1 MAGAVNDSDTITIAS
16 APDKI
21 CEVDDFLE
29 DWLRRRGVPESTVAD
44 MAIAV
49 TELVNNAIRHGNK
62 ERRDKIVTVAL
73 RFGGADIE
81 ASISDEGQGFNPD
94 DLPDPLAEENLLKE
108 IGRGI
113 FIVKSLMDQFEYS
126 FVPDRG
132 ATIRIVKILDKK
144 ED

>member
-1 MAGAVNDSDTITIAS
+1 MAGAENDRDTITIES
-16 APDKI
+16 SPGKI
-21 CEVDDFLE
+21 SEVDDFLE
-29 DWLRRRGVPESTVAD
+29 NWLRRRGVPESTVAD

-49 TELVNNAIRHGNK
+49 TELVNNAIRHGNREK
-62 ERRDKIVTVAL
+62 SDKIVTVDL
-73 RFGGADIE
+73 RLEGIEIE
-81 ASISDEGQGFNPD
+81 ASISDEGQGFDPD
-94 DLPDPLAEENLLKE
+94 NLPDPLAEENLLKE

-132 ATIRIVKILDKK
+132 ATIRIVKRLDKT